1 MNWRQNPTRVAWLI
15 LLANLFACC
24 VLAVAV
30 PLVTRGYVLHSTRTK
45 LANVTATQGTVQVWP
60 ANENDPVAVPDRRSV
75 TEGSAI
81 VTDDKAKALLTLS
94 SGSTSERLDTS
105 IQLDLNTAIVLQE
118 ARAPRFQWST
128 DPHQIGLDLREGRI
142 YLTTQREDDRD
153 IQTQVLTPQAKL
165 MLNQGAFDVLV
176 QGDQTQ
182 VRARSG
188 SGLVQSEGR
197 QVTVNGGERVTVK
210 AGQPPELPVPDTLN
224 LVLNGDFEGRISPPW
239 QTYVNLG
246 QADLEPGKVTLE
258 EVGQGQAIRFTRKTE
273 DGAPNEVG
281 LTQDVNR
288 DVQGYDSLV
297 LRFDLEL
304 LNQSVPGGGYQASE
318 YPVMVRIDYTDVNG
332 KDQFWVHGFYNLD
345 LPAGVTWVPAD
356 TRGEKIPLG
365 VWYNY
370 ESPNLFQLLK
380 DAQPAHIN
388 KIAIYAAGHD
398 YDSRVAD
405 LALTVR

>member
-1 MNWRQNPTRVAWLI
+1 MNWRQNPTRVAWFV

-30 PLVTRGYVLHSTRTK
+30 PLGARSFILHSTRAK
-45 LANVTATQGTVQVWP
+45 LANVTATQGTVQVWAP
-60 ANENDPVAVPDRRSV
+60 NASDPVAVPDQRAV
-75 TEGSAI
+75 TEGSAV
-81 VTDDKAKALLTLS
+81 VTDDTAKALLTLGGDAAGEQS
-94 SGSTSERLDTS
+94 DST
-105 IQLDLNTAIVLQE
+105 IQLDPNTSIVLQT
-118 ARAPRFQWST
+118 ARAPRFLWSA
-128 DPHQIGLDLREGRI
+128 DPQEIDLDLRQGRI
-142 YLTTQREDDRD
+142 YLTSQSANERD
-153 IQTQVLTPQAKL
+153 VQTQVKTPQAEL
-165 MLNQGAFDVLV
+165 TLDQGTFDVQV

-197 QVTVNGGERVTVK
+197 QVIVDAGERVTVT
-210 AGQPPELPVPDTLN
+210 AGQPPDLPVPDTLN
-224 LVLNGDFEGRISPPW
+224 LVLNGRFEGRISPPW
-239 QTYVNLG
+239 QEFSDLS

-258 EVGQGQAIRFTRKTE
+258 EVGQGQAVRFTRKTE

-281 LTQDVNR
+281 LTQEVNR

-318 YPVMVRIDYTDVNG
+318 YPVMVRIDYTDVSG
-332 KDQFWVHGFYNLD
+332 QDQFWVHGFFYLD
-345 LPAGVTWVPAD
+345 LPSGVTWVPAD
-356 TRGEKIPLG
+356 TRGEKIPMG

-370 ESPNLFQLLK
+370 ESPNLFELLT
-380 DAQPAHIN
+380 DARPARIN
-388 KIAIYAAGHD
+388 KITIFAAGHD
-398 YDSRVAD
+398 YDGRVSD

>member
-30 PLVTRGYVLHSTRTK
+30 PLITRSYLLHSTRAK

-94 SGSTSERLDTS
+94 SGATSERLDTS
-105 IQLDLNTAIVLQE
+105 IQLDLNTAIILQE

-210 AGQPPELPVPDTLN
+210 AGLPPEIPVPDMLN

-239 QTYVNLG
+239 QTFTNLG

-258 EVGQGQAIRFTRKTE
+258 EVGQGQAVRFTRKTE

-345 LPAGVTWVPAD
+345 LPAGVSWVPAD

-380 DAQPAHIN
+380 DARPAHIN
-388 KIAIYAAGHD
+388 KITIYAAGHD

>member
-1 MNWRQNPTRVAWLI
+1 MNWRQNPTRVAWFV

-30 PLVTRGYVLHSTRTK
+30 PLGARSFILHSTSAK

-60 ANENDPVAVPDRRSV
+60 PSEKDPVAVPDRRSV
-75 TEGSAI
+75 TEGSAV

-94 SGSTSERLDTS
+94 SDTAGERLDTT
-105 IQLDLNTAIVLQE
+105 IQLDPNTSIVLQK
-118 ARAPRFQWST
+118 ARAPLFQWST
-128 DPHQIGLDLREGRI
+128 DPHKIGLDLREGRI
-142 YLTTQREDDRD
+142 YLTTQREDDRAV
-153 IQTQVLTPQAKL
+153 QTQVLTPQAEL
-165 MLNQGAFDVLV
+165 MLDQGAFDVLV

-188 SGLVQSEGR
+188 SGLVQSAGR
-197 QVTVNGGERVTVK
+197 QVTVNGGERVTVT

-224 LVLNGDFEGRISPPW
+224 LVLDGRFEGRISPPW
-239 QTYVNLG
+239 QNFSSLS
-246 QADLEPGKVTLE
+246 QANLEPGKVTLE
-258 EVGQGQAIRFTRKTE
+258 EVGQGRTVRFTRKTE

-281 LTQDVNR
+281 LVQDVNR

-332 KDQFWVHGFYNLD
+332 KDQFWVHGFYYLD
-345 LPAGVTWVPAD
+345 LPSGVTWVPAD

-370 ESPNLFQLLK
+370 ESPNLFALLK
-380 DAQPAHIN
+380 DARPARIN
-388 KIAIYAAGHD
+388 KITIYAAGHD
-398 YDSRVAD
+398 YDSRVSD

>member
-30 PLVTRGYVLHSTRTK
+30 PLLTRSYILHSTRTK

-94 SGSTSERLDTS
+94 SGATSERLDTS
-105 IQLDLNTAIVLQE
+105 IQLDLNTAIILQE

-210 AGQPPELPVPDTLN
+210 AGLPPEIPVPDMLN

-239 QTYVNLG
+239 QTFTNLG

-258 EVGQGQAIRFTRKTE
+258 EVGQGQAVRFTRKTE

-380 DAQPAHIN
+380 DAQPAYIN

>member
-1 MNWRQNPTRVAWLI
+1 MNWRQNPTRVAWFV

-30 PLVTRGYVLHSTRTK
+30 PLGARSFILHSTRAK

-60 ANENDPVAVPDRRSV
+60 PSEKDPVAVPDRRSV
-75 TEGSAI
+75 TEGSAV

-94 SGSTSERLDTS
+94 SDTAGERLDTT
-105 IQLDLNTAIVLQE
+105 IQLDPNTSIVLQK
-118 ARAPRFQWST
+118 ARAPLFQWST
-128 DPHQIGLDLREGRI
+128 DPHKIGLDLRKGRI
-142 YLTTQREDDRD
+142 YLTTQREDDRAV
-153 IQTQVLTPQAKL
+153 QTQVLTPQAEL
-165 MLNQGAFDVLV
+165 MLDQGAFDVLV

-188 SGLVQSEGR
+188 SGLVQSAGR
-197 QVTVNGGERVTVK
+197 QVTVNGGERVTVT

-224 LVLNGDFEGRISPPW
+224 LVLDGRFEGRISPPW
-239 QTYVNLG
+239 QNFSSLS
-246 QADLEPGKVTLE
+246 QANLEPGKVTLE
-258 EVGQGQAIRFTRKTE
+258 EVGQGQTVRFTRKTE

-281 LTQDVNR
+281 LVQDVNR

-332 KDQFWVHGFYNLD
+332 KDQFWVHGFYYLD
-345 LPAGVTWVPAD
+345 LPSGVTWVPAD

-370 ESPNLFQLLK
+370 ESPNLFALLK
-380 DAQPAHIN
+380 DARPARIN
-388 KIAIYAAGHD
+388 KITIYAAGHD
-398 YDSRVAD
+398 YDSRVSD